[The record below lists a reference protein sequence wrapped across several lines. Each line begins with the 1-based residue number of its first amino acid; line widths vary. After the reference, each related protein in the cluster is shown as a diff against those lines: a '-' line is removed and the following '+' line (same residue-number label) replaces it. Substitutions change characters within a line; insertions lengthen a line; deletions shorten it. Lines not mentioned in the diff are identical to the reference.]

1 MLDNILGGLKDQVIS
16 AVAEKTGLNAN
27 QAGET
32 IPVAKESIMSGLMGA
47 VSGGNMSGILGM
59 FSGGKGGFLQNMVYQ
74 NIAGNFVSGITSK
87 LGISS
92 DMAQMVSATALP
104 MIMEKIGGKAADD
117 SGNVTESGLMSALGM
132 SGGGMGDM
140 LGKAGDMLGG
150 GGDAAEGLK
159 DKAEDLLKGGI
170 GGLFGK

>member
-27 QAGET
+27 QAEET

-74 NIAGNFVSGITSK
+74 NIASNFIGGITSK
-87 LGISS
+87 LGISP
-92 DMAQMVSATALP
+92 DMAQMVSSTALP
-104 MIMEKIGGKAADD
+104 MIIDKIGGKAADD

-132 SGGGMGDM
+132 SGGMGDM